1 MTDATK
7 LMEEM
12 MGLCLRYRATMAD
25 TTEFSVHMVKAGG
38 MVASVGMMTQ
48 LGVPPEHTERLY
60 QAAVDGMAAEAEKI
74 IGGHDATPKTP

>member
-1 MTDATK
+1 MNDATK

-38 MVASVGMMTQ
+38 MVASAGMMTQ

-60 QAAVDGMAAEAEKI
+60 QAAVDGMAAEAAKI
-74 IGGHDATPKTP
+74 KGEQE

>member
-25 TTEFSVHMVKAGG
+25 TTEFSVHLVKAGG
-38 MVASVGMMTQ
+38 MVASAGMMTQ
-48 LGVPPEHTERLY
+48 FQVPPEHTERLY
-60 QAAVDGMAAEAEKI
+60 QAAVDGMAAAAAKI
-74 IGGHDATPKTP
+74 KGEQE